1 MPQDWLLVDLE
12 GADKVDRVPER
23 SFSCWTDYTLQNGR
37 YTAASDMELV
47 GKLLKIMFKSA
58 NAQDL
63 QELLTRSDA
72 QQRPTAEQALAHPWF
87 SGAEII

>member
-1 MPQDWLLVDLE
+1 MPQGWLLVDLE

-23 SFSCWTDYTLQNGR
+23 RFSCWSDCTLQDGK

-47 GKLLKIMFKSA
+47 GKLLNIMFKSA

-63 QELLTRSDA
+63 QELLTHSDA